1 MNIDYD
7 NKEQMDKLVRSYIEG
22 IQWVLYYYYDGVASW
37 GWFYPYHY
45 APMISD
51 LKNLDRFEDLKFTL
65 GKPFKAYEQLMG
77 VLPSLS
83 RKLLP
88 AAYRVSFR
96 KIIQDSLPGN
106 MLNG

>member
-7 NKEQMDKLVRSYIEG
+7 KKEELDKLIRSYIEG
-22 IQWVLYYYYDGVASW
+22 LQWVLYYYYDGVASW

-51 LKNLDRFEDLKFTL
+51 LKDLDRFSNLEFTL

-88 AAYRVSFR
+88 AAYRVCLYMDYCD
-96 KIIQDSLPGN
+96 I
-106 MLNG
+106 